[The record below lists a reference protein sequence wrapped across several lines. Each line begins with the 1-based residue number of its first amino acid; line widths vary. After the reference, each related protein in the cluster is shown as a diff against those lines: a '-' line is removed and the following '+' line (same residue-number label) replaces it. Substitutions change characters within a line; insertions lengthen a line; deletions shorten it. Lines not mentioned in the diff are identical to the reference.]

1 MNPSPLRI
9 ASPSDFVELMPFL
22 LGHTPENSLVLHGIV
37 NSGTAGPTMTVPLP
51 TDPTHWHAV
60 AEAAAPE
67 FIASTRER
75 GHDLLD
81 VVVCL
86 YRNPQPGHSPEETAH
101 LLGHMAD
108 WTVDAFTELGDAP
121 VKLVLGIV
129 GDKWW
134 DYTCDWP
141 GCCEGEPLPAGDH
154 PESVTAQLRAL
165 GHIPGRPSSEIASE
179 YRPTR
184 TNAARYQR
192 ALDGASANFL
202 QGDRTAW
209 GRLVARQGT
218 LNIIGGAL
226 KDLRNGTPI
235 TDEPAARIILGL
247 QDRRARD
254 RALSHGPEEDL
265 PYERQMWAT
274 LARRCVPPYTELAPS
289 LLTLFAWVTWRQG
302 DTVTARH
309 ALREALEIDSTYSLA
324 QHLHAAINQGIP
336 ADGFLDICRTAG
348 REQEADDEAA
358 LRDR

>member
-1 MNPSPLRI
+1 MNPSPLLI
-9 ASPSDFVELMPFL
+9 ASPSDFIELMPFL

-51 TDPTHWHAV
+51 TDPTQWHPV

-86 YRNPQPGHSPEETAH
+86 YRTPQPGHSPEETAQ

-108 WTVDAFTELGDAP
+108 WMVDVFTELGDAP
-121 VKLVLGIV
+121 VKIVLGIV

-134 DYTCDWP
+134 DYGCDWP

-154 PESVTAQLRAL
+154 PESITAQLRAL
-165 GHIPGRPSSEIASE
+165 GRTPGRASSEIAAE
-179 YRPTR
+179 FRPTD
-184 TNAARYQR
+184 TDAARCAQ
-192 ALDGASANFL
+192 AIEQASATL
-202 QGDRTAW
+202 ARDTSTPRGQ
-209 GRLVARQGT
+209 LLARQRT
-218 LNIIGGAL
+218 LSLIDTAL
-226 KDLRNGTPI
+226 QDLRTGKPI
-235 TDEPAARIILGL
+235 NDVTAARIILGL
-247 QDRRARD
+247 NDRRARD
-254 RALSHGPEEDL
+254 RALSHGPDEDL
-265 PYERQMWAT
+265 PYERHLWAT
-274 LARRCVPPYTELAPS
+274 LARRCVSPHSGLAPS
-289 LLTLFAWVTWRQG
+289 LLTLFAWVAWRQG

-309 ALREALEIDSTYSLA
+309 ALREALEIDSTYRLA
-324 QHLHAAINQGIP
+324 QHLHAAINQGLP

-358 LRDR
+358 LRDH